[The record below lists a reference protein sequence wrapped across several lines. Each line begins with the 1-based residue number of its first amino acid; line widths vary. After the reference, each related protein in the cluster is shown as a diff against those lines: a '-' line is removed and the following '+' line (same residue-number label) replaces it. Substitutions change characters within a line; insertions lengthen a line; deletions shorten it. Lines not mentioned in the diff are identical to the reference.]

1 MYKAVAANKRNT
13 AIMILLFIL
22 IIGGLG
28 ALAGYIYNNQKITI
42 GVVLF
47 ASVYAAIQ
55 YFLSGRLAMAMS
67 GGRQIQKTDAPELW
81 RIIENLSVT
90 AGIPMPKVYIIDDP
104 APNAFATGRNPK
116 NAMVAATTGLLNIM
130 DKRELEGVM
139 AHELSHV
146 RNYDILVSMVVFGL
160 VSAIG
165 MLSDLFFRIAVWG
178 SNDRGEYVSPMVFA
192 IPAMILAPIAASIV
206 QLAISR
212 QREYLADASAALL
225 TRDPDGMVAA
235 LEKLKSNSQPMQRQ
249 HASLS
254 HLYINDTLKPG
265 FLAKLFSTHPPIDD
279 RIARLKSN
287 AERM

>member
-13 AIMILLFIL
+13 AIMTLLFIL